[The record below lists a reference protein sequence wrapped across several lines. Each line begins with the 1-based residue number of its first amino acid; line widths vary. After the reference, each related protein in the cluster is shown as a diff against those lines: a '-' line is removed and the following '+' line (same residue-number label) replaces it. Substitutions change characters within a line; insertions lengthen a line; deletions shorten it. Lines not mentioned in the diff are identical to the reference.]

1 MRGAM
6 FSMFL
11 PVIPLLSVVGA
22 AGLGAI
28 SMLNAALLAGFLMLL
43 TGCLSVSQAEK
54 SLDMPVLLT
63 IAAWFALGAALQKTG
78 VAALLADTVVALS
91 GGRPRLLLV
100 LTYATVSLL
109 TETITPNAAAV
120 IMVPLVL
127 AVTQQAGLNP
137 EPFMFAIMIAASAA
151 RLAAG

>member
-1 MRGAM
+1 
-6 FSMFL
+6 
-11 PVIPLLSVVGA
+11 
-22 AGLGAI
+22 
-28 SMLNAALLAGFLMLL
+28 
-43 TGCLSVSQAEK
+43 
-54 SLDMPVLLT
+54 
-63 IAAWFALGAALQKTG
+63 
-78 VAALLADTVVALS
+78 
-91 GGRPRLLLV
+91 LLLV

-109 TETITPNAAAV
+109 TETITHNAAAV